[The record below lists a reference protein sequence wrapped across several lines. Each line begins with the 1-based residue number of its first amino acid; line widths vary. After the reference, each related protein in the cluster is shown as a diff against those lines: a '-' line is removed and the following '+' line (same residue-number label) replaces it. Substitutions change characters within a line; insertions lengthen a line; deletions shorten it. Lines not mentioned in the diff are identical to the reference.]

1 MSTPLRRL
9 ALTAALLAAPPL
21 AIAQTA
27 APAATVEG
35 ARTYTPADF
44 ARYAPRSA
52 LEMLQQVPG
61 FVIRDAVQE
70 RGLGQA
76 TGNVLLNGQ
85 RMSGKTNDVLAQLG
99 KIPAATV
106 VRIEVRDGSTLG
118 IPGLSGPVA
127 NVVSKAGGISGSWA
141 WRPDVRK
148 YFTDPQL
155 TRGEVSIS
163 GARGSIEYTVG
174 FDNAANHSGAGG
186 GTTIFEPDG
195 RVREL
200 RDEIWTG
207 ESDRPRLTGTFGWN
221 GANGDEV
228 NVNASYQRVYFDY
241 VEDGVRTG
249 PLLPE
254 RRREVRQSQRGY
266 NREMGGD
273 WQTTLGAGR
282 LKLIGL
288 DRYVHN
294 PVVTSVEVT
303 PVDGGAASGSRFSR
317 DAEET
322 ERIARA
328 EYEWQAAGD
337 WQLSGE
343 YAFNRLQ
350 SVADLLVLGIDGT
363 YAPVPLPGGSAV
375 VEEDRYEV
383 MGTYGRP
390 LSSTLSVQ
398 MSVGGE
404 YSRLQQ
410 VGGGGLTRAFER
422 PKGHVSMAWQ
432 PSPGFDVNAKL
443 QRRVGQ
449 LNFYDFIASVDL
461 NDDQA
466 FAGNPE
472 LVPPQTWELEVE
484 ASRTLGAWGNTS
496 LRAYTQRIDDIVDVV
511 PIGPD
516 GESPGNIDRATRHGV
531 EWKHTLLFDPI
542 GWRGAKLDSRV
553 QFERSRV
560 RDPLTGEQR
569 PISNNLEEFVEL
581 VLRHDVPDTN
591 WAWGANASYEYY
603 ARDYRLTE
611 VGRVWEG
618 PIWGG
623 VFVERKNFQ
632 GLTLRATLSNAT
644 GARSMWDRT
653 VYVDRRTGP
662 VDYIEARDRRIGPI
676 LSFSVSGTF

>member
-1 MSTPLRRL
+1 MSPLLRRL

-27 APAATVEG
+27 APATSVEG
-35 ARTYTPADF
+35 TRTYTLADF
-44 ARYAPRSA
+44 ARYAPRNA

-61 FVIRDAVQE
+61 FVIREAVQE

-76 TGNVLLNGQ
+76 SGNVLLNGQ

-106 VRIEVRDGSTLG
+106 VRIEVRDGATLG

-127 NVVSKAGGISGSWA
+127 NVVAKAGGLSGSWA

-163 GARGSIEYTVG
+163 GAREKIEYTVG

-195 RVREL
+195 GVREL
-200 RDEIWTG
+200 RDETWTG
-207 ESDRPRLTGTFGWN
+207 ESDRPRVTGTFGWN
-221 GANGDEV
+221 GTGGDEV
-228 NVNASYQRVYFDY
+228 TLNASYQRVYSDY
-241 VEDGVRTG
+241 VEDGFRSS

-266 NREMGGD
+266 NREIGGD
-273 WQTTLGAGR
+273 WAIALGAGR

-294 PVVTSVEVT
+294 PLVTSVEVT
-303 PVDGGAASGSRFSR
+303 PVGGGATSGSRFAR
-317 DAEET
+317 DAEES

-328 EYEWQAAGD
+328 EYEWKAAGV

-343 YAFNRLQ
+343 YALNRLA
-350 SVADLLVLGIDGT
+350 SVADLLVLGA
-363 YAPVPLPGGSAV
+363 YVPVPSPGASAV
-375 VEEDRYEV
+375 VEEDRYEI
-383 MGTYGRP
+383 MGTYGR
-390 LSSTLSVQ
+390 TLSPTLSTQV
-398 MSVGGE
+398 SLGGE
-404 YSRLQQ
+404 YSRLEQ
-410 VGGGGLTRAFER
+410 VGGGGLTRTFKR
-422 PKGHVSMAWQ
+422 PKGLISMAWQ
-432 PSPGFDVNAKL
+432 PSPGFDFNAKL

-461 NDDQA
+461 NDDQS

-472 LVPPQTWELEVE
+472 LVPPQTWELELE

-496 LRAYTQRIDDIVDVV
+496 LRVYTQRIDDIVDVV

-531 EWKHTLLFDPI
+531 EWTHTLLFDPM

-569 PISNNLEEFVEL
+569 PISNNLEEFIEL

-623 VFVERKNFQ
+623 VFVERKNLR

-662 VDYIEARDRRIGPI
+662 VDYIEVRDRRIGPI